1 MSTVSYKDAGVDID
15 AGNQFVENIKP
26 HVKSTLIPGVLGGI
40 GSFAGAFELPTGY
53 KKPVLLSGTDG
64 VGTKLK
70 LAIDSQKFDTVG
82 IDLVA
87 MCTNDLLCNF
97 GEPLF
102 FLDYYATAKLEVDE
116 ATDVVKGIAQGCIQ
130 SECALVGGETAEMP
144 GMYKEGDFDLAGFC
158 VGIAEKD
165 ELNRIEKVN
174 AGDVLIALPSSG
186 IHSNGFSLVRKL
198 LLEKLGM
205 SLDDDFQG
213 KPLKDVLLEPT
224 RIYVKE
230 FKANKENIN
239 ALAHITG
246 GGITEN
252 LPRVLPDNLK
262 AVIKRDSIQVLP
274 IFEFMGNH
282 VETEEMYRTFNMG
295 VGMVLVVNPDKVD
308 AVLANTDGYVIGELA
323 DGDKGVEYI

>member
-1 MSTVSYKDAGVDID
+1 MATVSYKDAGVDID

-26 HVKSTLIPGVLGGI
+26 YVKSTMIPGVLGGI
-40 GSFAGAFELPTGY
+40 GSFAGAFELPSGY
-53 KKPVLLSGTDG
+53 KKPVILAGTDG

-70 LAIDSQKFDTVG
+70 LAIDAKKFDTVG

-102 FLDYYATAKLEVDE
+102 FLDYYATAKLEVEE
-116 ATDVVKGIAQGCIQ
+116 ATQVVKGIAQGCIR
-130 SECALVGGETAEMP
+130 SECALIGGETAEMP

-165 ELNRIEKVN
+165 ELDRVERVS

-186 IHSNGFSLVRKL
+186 VHSNGFSLVRKL

-205 SLDDDFQG
+205 SLEDDFLG
-213 KPLKDVLLEPT
+213 KKLKDVLLEPT

-230 FKANKENIN
+230 FKANKDKIN

-252 LPRVLPDNLK
+252 LPRVLPENLT
-262 AVIKRDSIQVLP
+262 AVVNRSKIKVLP
-274 IFEFMGNH
+274 IFEFMSKH
-282 VETEEMYRTFNMG
+282 VELEEMYRTFNMG
-295 VGMVLVVNPDKVD
+295 VGMILVVNPSNVD
-308 AVLANTDGYVIGELA
+308 AILASTDGYVIGELKE
-323 DGDKGVEYI
+323 GERKVEFI

>member
-1 MSTVSYKDAGVDID
+1 MATVSYKDAGVDID

-26 HVKSTLIPGVLGGI
+26 HVKSTMIPGVLGGI

-70 LAIDSQKFDTVG
+70 LAIDTKIFDTVG

-116 ATDVVKGIAQGCIQ
+116 ASAVVKGIAEGCIR

-165 ELNRIEKVN
+165 ELNRIERIEE
-174 AGDVLIALPSSG
+174 GDILMALPSSG

-213 KPLKDVLLEPT
+213 RPLKNVLLEPT

-230 FKANKENIN
+230 FKANKDNIN
-239 ALAHITG
+239 GLAHITG

-252 LPRVLPDNLK
+252 LPRVLPDHLK
-262 AVIKRDSIQVLP
+262 AVVKRDSIKVLP
-274 IFEFMGNH
+274 IFELMGKH
-282 VETEEMYRTFNMG
+282 VELEEMYRTFNMG
-295 VGMVLVVNPDKVD
+295 VGMVLVVNPSKVD
-308 AVLANTDGYVIGELA
+308 ALLSSTDAYVIGEIA
-323 DGDKGVEYI
+323 AGEKGVEFI

>member
-53 KKPVLLSGTDG
+53 EKPVLLSGTDG

-70 LAIDSQKFDTVG
+70 LAIDSKKFDTVG

-116 ATDVVKGIAQGCIQ
+116 ATDVVKGIAEGCIR

-165 ELNRIEKVN
+165 ELNRIERIEE
-174 AGDVLIALPSSG
+174 GDVLIALPSSG
-186 IHSNGFSLVRKL
+186 VHSNGFSLVRKL
-198 LLEKLGM
+198 LLETLGM
-205 SLDDDFQG
+205 TLEDEFDG
-213 KPLKDVLLEPT
+213 KILKDVLLEPT

-230 FKANKENIN
+230 FKANKDKIN

-262 AVIKRDSIQVLP
+262 AVVNRSKIKVLP
-274 IFEFMGNH
+274 IFEYMAQF
-282 VETEEMYRTFNMG
+282 VEQEEMYRTFNMG
-295 VGMVLVVNPDKVD
+295 VGMVLVVNPANVD
-308 AVLANTDGYVIGELA
+308 SVLENTDGYVIGEIQA
-323 DGDKGVEYI
+323 GEKEVEFI

>member
-1 MSTVSYKDAGVDID
+1 MATVSYKDAGVDID

-26 HVKSTLIPGVLGGI
+26 YVKSTMIPGVLGGI
-40 GSFAGAFELPTGY
+40 GSFAGAFELPSGY
-53 KKPVLLSGTDG
+53 KKPVILSGTDG

-70 LAIDSQKFDTVG
+70 LAIDAKKFDTVG

-87 MCTNDLLCNF
+87 MCSNDLLCNF

-102 FLDYYATAKLEVDE
+102 FLDYYATAKLNVEE
-116 ATDVVKGIAQGCIQ
+116 ATQVVKGIAEGCIR

-165 ELNRIEKVN
+165 ELNRIDKIK
-174 AGDVLIALPSSG
+174 AGDTLIALPSSG
-186 IHSNGFSLVRKL
+186 VHSNGFSLVRKL

-230 FKANKENIN
+230 FKANKDKIN

-262 AVIKRDSIQVLP
+262 AVVKRADVRVLP
-274 IFEFMGNH
+274 IFQFMGEH
-282 VETEEMYRTFNMG
+282 VELEEMYRTFNMG
-295 VGMVLVVNPDKVD
+295 VGMVLVVSTENVESI
-308 AVLANTDGYVIGELA
+308 LANTDGYVIGHIAE
-323 DGDKGVEYI
+323 GEKGVEFI

>member
-70 LAIDSQKFDTVG
+70 LAIDSKKFDTVG

-102 FLDYYATAKLEVDE
+102 FLDYYATAKLEVNE

-165 ELNRIEKVN
+165 ELNRIERVN

-205 SLDDDFQG
+205 SLEDDFNG

-230 FKANKENIN
+230 FKANKDNIN

-262 AVIKRDSIQVLP
+262 AVIKRDSVRVLP

-295 VGMVLVVNPDKVD
+295 VGMILVVNPNNVD

-323 DGDKGVEYI
+323 DGEKGVEYV

>member
-1 MSTVSYKDAGVDID
+1 MATVSYKDAGVDID

-26 HVKSTLIPGVLGGI
+26 YVKATTIPGVLGGI
-40 GSFAGAFELPTGY
+40 GSFAGAFELPSGY
-53 KKPVLLSGTDG
+53 KKPVILSGTDG

-70 LAIDSQKFDTVG
+70 LAIDAKKFDTVG

-87 MCTNDLLCNF
+87 MCSNDLLCNF

-102 FLDYYATAKLEVDE
+102 FLDYYATAKLDVEE
-116 ATDVVKGIAQGCIQ
+116 ATQVVKGIAEGCIR

-165 ELNRIEKVN
+165 ELNRVERIRE
-174 AGDVLIALPSSG
+174 GDVLIALPSSG
-186 IHSNGFSLVRKL
+186 VHSNGFSLVRKL

-230 FKANKENIN
+230 FKANKDKIN

-262 AVIKRDSIQVLP
+262 AVVKRADIRVLP
-274 IFEFMGNH
+274 IFEFMGQH
-282 VETEEMYRTFNMG
+282 VELEEMYRTFNMG
-295 VGMVLVVNPDKVD
+295 VGMVLVVSEQNVD
-308 AVLANTDGYVIGELA
+308 SVLANTDGYVIGHIA
-323 DGDKGVEYI
+323 VGAKCVEFI

>member
-1 MSTVSYKDAGVDID
+1 MATVSYKDAGVDID

-26 HVKSTLIPGVLGGI
+26 YVKATTIPGVLGGI
-40 GSFAGAFELPTGY
+40 GSFAGAFELPSGY
-53 KKPVLLSGTDG
+53 KKPVILSGTDG

-70 LAIDSQKFDTVG
+70 LAIDAKKFDTVG

-87 MCTNDLLCNF
+87 MCSNDLLCNF

-102 FLDYYATAKLEVDE
+102 FLDYYATAKLDVEE
-116 ATDVVKGIAQGCIQ
+116 ATQVVKGIAEGCIR

-165 ELNRIEKVN
+165 ELNRVERIKE
-174 AGDVLIALPSSG
+174 GDVLIALPSSG
-186 IHSNGFSLVRKL
+186 VHSNGFSLVRKL

-230 FKANKENIN
+230 FKANKDKIN

-262 AVIKRDSIQVLP
+262 AVVKRADIRVLP
-274 IFEFMGNH
+274 IFEFMGQH
-282 VETEEMYRTFNMG
+282 VELEEMYRTFNMG
-295 VGMVLVVNPDKVD
+295 VGMVLVVSSENVD
-308 AVLANTDGYVIGELA
+308 SVLAKTDGYVIGHIA
-323 DGDKGVEYI
+323 VGAKCVEFI

>member
-1 MSTVSYKDAGVDID
+1 MATVSYKDAGVDID

-26 HVKSTLIPGVLGGI
+26 YVKSTMIPGVLGGI
-40 GSFAGAFELPTGY
+40 GSFAGAFELPSGY
-53 KKPVLLSGTDG
+53 KKPVILSGTDG

-70 LAIDSQKFDTVG
+70 LAIDAKKFDTVG

-87 MCTNDLLCNF
+87 MCSNDLLCNF

-102 FLDYYATAKLEVDE
+102 FLDYYATAKLDVNE
-116 ATDVVKGIAQGCIQ
+116 ATQVVKGIAEGCIR

-165 ELNRIEKVN
+165 ELNRIDKIK
-174 AGDVLIALPSSG
+174 AGDILIALPSSG
-186 IHSNGFSLVRKL
+186 VHSNGFSLVRKL

-230 FKANKENIN
+230 FKANKDKIN

-262 AVIKRDSIQVLP
+262 AVVKRADVRVLP
-274 IFEFMGNH
+274 IFEFMGKH
-282 VETEEMYRTFNMG
+282 VELEEMYRTFNMG
-295 VGMVLVVNPDKVD
+295 VGMVLVVSAENVD
-308 AVLANTDGYVIGELA
+308 SILANTDGYVIGHIAEGA
-323 DGDKGVEYI
+323 KCVEFI